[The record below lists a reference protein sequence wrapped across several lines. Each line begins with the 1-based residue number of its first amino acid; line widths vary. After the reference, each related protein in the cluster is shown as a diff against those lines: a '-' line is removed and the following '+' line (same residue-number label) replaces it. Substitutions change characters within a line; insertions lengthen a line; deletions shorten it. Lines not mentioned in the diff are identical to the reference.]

1 MGHVPCGPCVFYLR
15 RTRSER
21 CGQGRVGVIWRIG
34 YICACKNIAPT
45 QKITQAEK
53 YVGEKHCFSLQKRDM
68 QEVSPMIF
76 KVILQ
81 FSELSAGLGAVLGII
96 FALLF
101 VAFTCATVWIIL
113 SLRKQQNAVQQ
124 LLYYALEDQ
133 RARNR
138 NTTTDPER

>member
-1 MGHVPCGPCVFYLR
+1 
-15 RTRSER
+15 
-21 CGQGRVGVIWRIG
+21 
-34 YICACKNIAPT
+34 
-45 QKITQAEK
+45 
-53 YVGEKHCFSLQKRDM
+53 M

-133 RARNR
+133 RTRNR